1 MTARDV
7 DRLLCVNGEIGPHYI
22 QRADREK
29 VAQYVRELE
38 GQIQELQES
47 AEASKHSVDAQ
58 EPA

>member
-29 VAQYVRELE
+29 VAKYVRELE
-38 GQIQELQES
+38 ARVLALQAQNEAKES
-47 AEASKHSVDAQ
+47 EARK
-58 EPA
+58 